1 MKMTRKSLILLAIVL
16 FSTPLISGQDL
27 SGYRKFSLG
36 TSLAEITKQ
45 VGPYSHWT
53 TVIHQRPAV
62 IQEMTFWSLNPSP
75 SRVGVDPVSQVLFS
89 FYNGE
94 LYQIA
99 VTYDRDATEGLTDED
114 MVRAIS
120 ARYGAGTRLYPEINF
135 PSNDVFA
142 RSEEMV
148 IARWEDSQ
156 NAVNLLRSSNMNS
169 FRLAVF
175 SKRLD
180 AQAVAASAESV
191 KLEKQEAPQKE
202 IDRQKKEVDDLDLA
216 RQKNKTTFRP

>member
-1 MKMTRKSLILLAIVL
+1 MNMMRKSVIALGLILLSA
-16 FSTPLISGQDL
+16 PLVFAQEL
-27 SGYRKFSLG
+27 SSYRKFSLG

-62 IQEMTFWSLNPSP
+62 IQEMTFWSLNSSP

-94 LYQIA
+94 LYRIA
-99 VTYDRDATEGLTDED
+99 VTYDRDATEGMTDED
-114 MVRAIS
+114 MVKAVS
-120 ARYGAGTRLYPEINF
+120 ARYGVGTRLYPEINF
-135 PSNDVFA
+135 ATNDVFA
-142 RSEEMV
+142 RSEEMI

-180 AQAVAASAESV
+180 AEAVAASTESV
-191 KLEKQEAPQKE
+191 RLEKQEAPQKE
-202 IDRQKKEVDDLDLA
+202 IDRQKKEVDDLALA
-216 RQKNKTTFRP
+216 RQKNKTSFRP